1 MNHGTSNQPPPW
13 LKYTGWAPVLAYFA
27 IKYLLFKGE
36 MTGRQQM
43 LLFGAVILAEVALW
57 QYRKQFRST
66 HNSDNNG
73 TD

>member
-1 MNHGTSNQPPPW
+1 
-13 LKYTGWAPVLAYFA
+13 VLAYFA